1 MISAETV
8 NWFFLMAGQI
18 LQSQTKKSQNQSQ
31 QYNLAKEGSVM
42 NIKGISSGK
51 GKMETGRSL
60 THLLLAPSIFQGT
73 SVLPS
78 ATVPNSAP
86 SFRENTFLSTAKL
99 ATRSKR
105 KQKGGGNGLMIIA
118 IMHLLLACGLI
129 DLGMFL
135 AIRFNHY
142 GHIWPDSYAKLSVSE
157 YRLYR
162 NQILSIRVLYSPVTI
177 AIGLMIFFPKSIY
190 LLIIFTSKVSFC
202 RAAIVDGS
210 ISFLAL
216 TYACITGTHA
226 YVVLHNISMIDIE
239 ENSDILCYAIRG
251 PREKAPQEL
260 RDRCLLAAYKMFDAG
275 LQSVS
280 SVPEDQWAGCGRIG
294 MVEYISS
301 CGTFVH
307 LLVIPLLTFVML
319 YVWYVKRHSCV
330 NQNIAK
336 EKRPSTSIR
345 MCYVFGSGGHTAEL
359 LTLISAF
366 RQQFGYRIYIV
377 SDTDKL
383 SGRKKERRLGLS
395 AIFKIIE
402 FEKSQ
407 SLGNFRVERISRSRE
422 VKQNYITSI
431 MTTIW
436 ACIESL
442 FLIWRIRPDAVICNG
457 PGVCLPICFAA
468 ALFDLL
474 RLHNVQLFYIESLCR
489 IKKLSVT
496 GQILYK
502 LRIPDIFFV
511 HWEDLVH
518 RYPRVFLIPCTG
530 RVQNIRYISD
540 SSGGYDKIMS

>member
-1 MISAETV
+1 
-8 NWFFLMAGQI
+8 MAGQI
-18 LQSQTKKSQNQSQ
+18 LQSQMKKSQNQSQ
-31 QYNLAKEGSVM
+31 QYNLAKEGSVI
-42 NIKGISSGK
+42 NIKAISSGK

-60 THLLLAPSIFQGT
+60 THLPLAPSIFQAT

-190 LLIIFTSKVSFC
+190 LLIIFISKVSFC

-239 ENSDILCYAIRG
+239 ESSDILCYAIRG

-260 RDRCLLAAYKMFDAG
+260 RDRCLLAAYKMFG
-275 LQSVS
+275 NHLSLQSIIAIL
-280 SVPEDQWAGCGRIG
+280 WTGCEHIG

-307 LLVIPLLTFVML
+307 LSVIPLLTFVVL
-319 YVWYVKRHSCV
+319 YAWYVKRHSCV
-330 NQNIAK
+330 NHNMAK
-336 EKRPSTSIR
+336 GKRPSTSIR

-366 RQQFGYRIYIV
+366 RQQFGHRIYIV

-383 SGRKKERRLGLS
+383 SGR
-395 AIFKIIE
+395 KIIE

-431 MTTIW
+431 WTTIW

-442 FLIWRIRPDAVICNG
+442 FLIWRIRPDAIICNG

-489 IKKLSVT
+489 VKKLSVT

-530 RVQNIRYISD
+530 RVQNIRYVSD
-540 SSGGYDKIMS
+540 SSGGYGCGMIKSCLRS

>member
-1 MISAETV
+1 
-8 NWFFLMAGQI
+8 MAGQI

-260 RDRCLLAAYKMFDAG
+260 RDRCLLAAYKMFG
-275 LQSVS
+275 NHLSLQSII
-280 SVPEDQWAGCGRIG
+280 AI
-294 MVEYISS
+294 
-301 CGTFVH
+301 
-307 LLVIPLLTFVML
+307 LVIIVCIIDF
-319 YVWYVKRHSCV
+319 
-330 NQNIAK
+330 
-336 EKRPSTSIR
+336 
-345 MCYVFGSGGHTAEL
+345 
-359 LTLISAF
+359 
-366 RQQFGYRIYIV
+366 IYLFCEMDSNAMQV
-377 SDTDKL
+377 Q
-383 SGRKKERRLGLS
+383 KKIQL
-395 AIFKIIE
+395 
-402 FEKSQ
+402 Q
-407 SLGNFRVERISRSRE
+407 S
-422 VKQNYITSI
+422 K
-431 MTTIW
+431 
-436 ACIESL
+436 AHKK
-442 FLIWRIRPDAVICNG
+442 
-457 PGVCLPICFAA
+457 CF
-468 ALFDLL
+468 
-474 RLHNVQLFYIESLCR
+474 
-489 IKKLSVT
+489 
-496 GQILYK
+496 
-502 LRIPDIFFV
+502 
-511 HWEDLVH
+511 
-518 RYPRVFLIPCTG
+518 
-530 RVQNIRYISD
+530 
-540 SSGGYDKIMS
+540 